1 MTAHRTR
8 SSGSGTGEPPRWWED
23 VVRRL
28 REFGLSGAAAA
39 AANAPGRP
47 RSHRAGRP
55 EGGAEPPAG
64 SPRQGTPAH
73 DVTVAE
79 EEQWVR
85 TTFLRLR
92 GTADAVL
99 AAADAGGSAA
109 TGAYHVAERDAARR
123 THRTGTRAQADAAQA
138 YEQTRSVLLDRTQRL
153 APWLAGAPWGNAF
166 WRSADWLGQGH
177 ARYVR
182 VGSFHL
188 PGAAPEGST
197 DDLPVLVPLL
207 DGGNL
212 TLVADGAVD
221 NTWPFDTVH
230 GVLLRTFAA
239 VPAGRLEVVV
249 FDPRIRGVASPF
261 AGLRK
266 YGNDLLG
273 DPLATAGE
281 LTARLVQLRAAVT
294 RVAEMAGAHGVGNL
308 GELTDVTKVQPE
320 PYRLLVVCDY
330 PYGVDAAAQDELLR
344 LVEGGPRRGVSLLVH
359 HDPSVTPEHEVDPAA
374 LLAHSTVMRGTNAAA
389 RVNVLPDVTVRPD
402 SGPPRALVDTVAS
415 QVAEAAW
422 RGAAPT
428 VDFESLIPD
437 ADHLW
442 TENTVE
448 GMTARIGRSG
458 LDTASI
464 ELRGSDPA
472 LPNVLIGGASGQGKS
487 NLLLVMLHS
496 IAASLPPEE
505 VAMYLLDYKDGLEFD
520 RLGPRP
526 GKPWGL
532 PHAKVLGLEG
542 DRPFGLSVLRHLD
555 NEFRSRAELLR
566 EAGHSN
572 LGSYRAAF
580 PDRVLPRL
588 LLVIDEFQMLVAEDD
603 AVGRE
608 SIAILETLAR
618 RGRAVGVH
626 LVLASQTL
634 SGIETL
640 KTKER
645 SIFGQFPWRLSLKT
659 ESSESEAVLGPGNT
673 EAARLRFRGEVVLNS
688 EYGDPEHNRRAVVAY
703 ADERL
708 LDDLREHLWK
718 KAGGPQ
724 PPRIFY
730 AARPS
735 DPADLPRALTRVL
748 ATAPAT
754 DETRYALLGLPVDVD
769 PVPVSFGL
777 TGDPGRTLAILGE
790 GRADAFGLF
799 GSMVWSLAA
808 QYTAGGAE
816 FVVLDAAGG
825 EAGSAETD
833 QLVAAARSRDQQ
845 ATVHTGPAVPG
856 ALLELGKL
864 VDARLAERAL
874 GLAGQRPV
882 YVLGVGLHRAARLT
896 QFGDNGI
903 APVDG
908 LRKLVRD
915 GALVDVYLVG
925 WWNSLRVFGEHLS
938 YEHTPLVGG
947 YAFLRTPESDVQT
960 VLGPFVRYTPQ
971 PHRVLFCDLGHGGVP
986 TPVVPF
992 GLPPEGGR

>member
-1 MTAHRTR
+1 
-8 SSGSGTGEPPRWWED
+8 
-23 VVRRL
+23 
-28 REFGLSGAAAA
+28 
-39 AANAPGRP
+39 
-47 RSHRAGRP
+47 
-55 EGGAEPPAG
+55 
-64 SPRQGTPAH
+64 
-73 DVTVAE
+73 
-79 EEQWVR
+79 
-85 TTFLRLR
+85 
-92 GTADAVL
+92 
-99 AAADAGGSAA
+99 
-109 TGAYHVAERDAARR
+109 
-123 THRTGTRAQADAAQA
+123 
-138 YEQTRSVLLDRTQRL
+138 
-153 APWLAGAPWGNAF
+153 
-166 WRSADWLGQGH
+166 
-177 ARYVR
+177 
-182 VGSFHL
+182 
-188 PGAAPEGST
+188 
-197 DDLPVLVPLL
+197 
-207 DGGNL
+207 GNL
-212 TLVADGAVD
+212 TVVADGALD
-221 NTWPFDTVH
+221 NTWPFDTLH
-230 GVLLRTFAA
+230 GVLLRAFAA
-239 VPAGRLEVVV
+239 VPAGRLQVVV

-261 AGLRK
+261 ASLRK
-266 YGNDLLG
+266 YGNDLLD

-281 LTARLVQLRAAVT
+281 LTDRLVQLRATVT
-294 RVAEMAGAHGVGNL
+294 RVAEMAGAHGVDSL
-308 GELTDVTKVQPE
+308 GALTEVTNVQPE

-330 PYGVDAAAQDELLR
+330 PYGVDAAAQGELLR
-344 LVEGGPRRGVSLLVH
+344 LAEGGPRRGVSLLVH
-359 HDPSVTPEHEVDPAA
+359 HDPSVKPGRQVDPAA
-374 LLAHSTVMRGTNAAA
+374 LLAHSTVLRGTNAAA

-402 SGPPRALVDTVAS
+402 PGPPRALVDTVAR

-428 VDFESLIPD
+428 VDFEGLIPD
-437 ADHLW
+437 AEHLW
-442 TENTVE
+442 TQDAVH
-448 GMTARIGRSG
+448 GMTARIGRAG
-458 LDTASI
+458 LETVSI

-496 IAASLPPEE
+496 IAASVPPEE

-526 GKPWGL
+526 GKPWSL
-532 PHAKVLGLEG
+532 PHARVLGLEG

-555 NEFRSRAELLR
+555 AEFRSRAEAMR
-566 EAGHSN
+566 AAGHSN
-572 LGSYRAAF
+572 LVSYRTAF
-580 PDRVLPRL
+580 PDKVLPRL

-608 SIAILETLAR
+608 CIAILETLAR

-640 KTKER
+640 KTKEG

-659 ESSESEAVLGPGNT
+659 DANESEAVLGPGNI

-703 ADERL
+703 ADERF

-718 KAGGPQ
+718 KAGGPR
-724 PPRIFY
+724 PPRVFY

-777 TGDPGRTLAILGE
+777 SADPGRTFAILGE

-799 GSMVWSLAA
+799 GSMAWSLAT
-808 QYTAGGAE
+808 QDTPGGAE

-825 EAGSAETD
+825 EAGSVEID
-833 QLVAAARSRDQQ
+833 QLVAAARSRDQPV
-845 ATVHTGPAVPG
+845 TVHTGPAVPG
-856 ALLELGKL
+856 ALLELGAL

-896 QFGDNGI
+896 RSGDNGV
-903 APVDG
+903 APVEG

-915 GALVDVYLVG
+915 GALVDVYLIG
-925 WWNSLRVFGEHLS
+925 WWNSLQVFGEHLS
-938 YEHTPLVGG
+938 DKLTPLVGG
-947 YAFLRTPESDVQT
+947 YAFLRAPESEVQA
-960 VLGPFVRYTPQ
+960 VLGASVRYTPQ
-971 PHRVLFCDLGHGGVP
+971 PHRVLYCDVGHGGSP